1 MFATSPPCA
10 NNLPLPPL
18 KRKRSDST
26 HDATGRDAPVASKLR
41 VDNSPPD
48 PALVTH
54 CAPSPSPSPTSDPT
68 APVQTP
74 PSPTHRPSQSLATEQ
89 APRSGQVD
97 VDRLRD
103 TLGAQLSLEV
113 LLKHNELRLIDQEIA
128 KCQVALEQ
136 LRRCAEIPYP
146 SAQLGGL
153 SQSVSSGTGMA
164 VYAPGNG
171 PAPLSPAPWGVTDGP
186 YTRHYARWLLPDARF
201 DGGEPDPAT
210 PLLSASA
217 AGATPVE
224 GRSTRGNPGDLGAL
238 AGKSRPQRG
247 SSISKLQSLPNGY
260 PAPKEKAGPMIIRR
274 KSDGIMVKLVC
285 LDCRRDNFS
294 STQGFINHCRIAHGR
309 NFASHDAAAMASG
322 ETVEVDEAGAAVGVK
337 SETPTTT
344 APTTTPGYVH
354 PLIRSAHG
362 IEPLTPGR
370 SMSSAVETPRPTG
383 PSVPAKS
390 TTPATTEGLSP
401 HTFLGSPDTPHLSS
415 LMRHRGVGLDLDRLV
430 GEAKTTVDLSVYPS
444 DEGESDS
451 EPEQSTPH
459 TVGNSGPPPPGAGV
473 GRQPMRTTVSQTM
486 SRRPGSRKGVDPPSH
501 PTPLETLTPT
511 RPGPSYPSYGPPP
524 LANPGPGDALR
535 DADSMDRTANLSP
548 NTMEST
554 QAPSLVSD
562 DDDYGVASDSESP
575 GPSSSEAG
583 DHDDEFSH
591 VDVEDE
597 EAATSTATTDPPKT
611 DPMASAAAHP
621 PASLSRSLAR
631 GGSRGKGRLVPSSL
645 VPMQRNKDEK
655 RVSFVKSPYTPQSIT
670 LETFT
675 RLLSLYPMTW
685 EAATR
690 QKLAEGGR
698 RGGKKTKSISMEE
711 EQESKCKGKDQ
722 GKGKEE
728 QNHLIEGIMEGLG
741 ELDRWRYEL
750 VGVDVS
756 GSGWMDDVGDGDGRC
771 LTKDDLVRLM
781 EWKLQ
786 RGVHRPALLGMIK
799 SNPDKTVEQATRAAL
814 AALPG
819 KNLSQQN
826 KPAHGSKNPNPEGQF
841 PQTSLTELIN
851 PLRGVGIATASL
863 ILSAVTAH
871 NKGGGIPFFSDDVY
885 LWLCMGEVPRLRSEL
900 ARESKERVQRR
911 KSCYK
916 RLGGELALKYNVKE
930 YEGLWEA
937 VQFLRGR
944 LLWGVED
951 GKEEV
956 VLCTNIEKVAFVLRH
971 IELSGFVSE
980 GGEGLVSVDRG
991 CLGEEKKGDM
1001 KEEKQ
1006 KRGRVEES
1014 VKEEVGG
1021 RKKRSRKG

>member
-26 HDATGRDAPVASKLR
+26 HSATDRDAPVASKLR
-41 VDNSPPD
+41 VDNPPPD
-48 PALVTH
+48 SALVTQ
-54 CAPSPSPSPTSDPT
+54 CAPSPSPTSDPT

-89 APRSGQVD
+89 APRSGHVD

-113 LLKHNELRLIDQEIA
+113 LLKHDELRLIDQEIA

-186 YTRHYARWLLPDARF
+186 YTRHYARWLLPDPRF

-217 AGATPVE
+217 PGATPVE

-322 ETVEVDEAGAAVGVK
+322 ETVEVDDAGAVVGVK
-337 SETPTTT
+337 SETPTAT

-370 SMSSAVETPRPTG
+370 SASSAVETPRPTG
-383 PSVPAKS
+383 PPAPAKS

-401 HTFLGSPDTPHLSS
+401 RAFLGSPDTPHLSS

-430 GEAKTTVDLSVYPS
+430 GEAKTTVDLSAYPS

-451 EPEQSTPH
+451 ESEQPTPH

-473 GRQPMRTTVSQTM
+473 GRQPMRTTVSQTT

-501 PTPLETLTPT
+501 PTPALETLTPT

-548 NTMEST
+548 NTIEST

-591 VDVEDE
+591 VDVEDD
-597 EAATSTATTDPPKT
+597 EAATSTATTDPPKS

-631 GGSRGKGRLVPSSL
+631 GGSRGKGRLVSSSL

-655 RVSFVKSPYTPQSIT
+655 RVSFVKNDESPYDPQSIT
-670 LETFT
+670 LEIFT
-675 RLLSLYPMTW
+675 HLLSLYPTTW
-685 EAATR
+685 DAATR
-690 QKLAEGGR
+690 RRLTEGGGGG
-698 RGGKKTKSISMEE
+698 RGGKKKTKDISRKE
-711 EQESKCKGKDQ
+711 EQGS
-722 GKGKEE
+722 KGKEE
-728 QNHLIEGIMEGLG
+728 QEKQNHLIEGMMEGLV

-750 VGVDVS
+750 VGVD
-756 GSGWMDDVGDGDGRC
+756 GSGWMDDIGDGGKS

-799 SNPDKTVEQATRAAL
+799 SNPDQTVEQATRAAL
-814 AALPG
+814 AALSG
-819 KNLSQQN
+819 KNLSQQD
-826 KPAHGSKNPNPEGQF
+826 KPNPEGQF

-863 ILSAVTAH
+863 ILSAVTA
-871 NKGGGIPFFSDDVY
+871 NKKGGGIPFFSDDVY
-885 LWLCMGEVPRLRSEL
+885 LWLCMGEAPRLRSEL
-900 ARESKERVQRR
+900 ARESKGRKQRR
-911 KSCYK
+911 KGCYK

-930 YEGLWEA
+930 YQGLWEA
-937 VQFLRGR
+937 VRRLRER
-944 LLWGVED
+944 LLLEIED

-956 VLCTNIEKVAFVLRH
+956 VSCTNVEKVAFVLRH
-971 IELSGFVSE
+971 VGVSGLVRE
-980 GGEGLVSVDRG
+980 GGEELVSVDRA
-991 CLGEEKKGDM
+991 CLGVGEGEIVGEEK
-1001 KEEKQ
+1001 

-1014 VKEEVGG
+1014 VKGEVGG
-1021 RKKRSRKG
+1021 RKKRSKKD